1 MGTIIRRLT
10 RSFASRG
17 ASIAAFVAAAG
28 VTAAQAEGSSAPDI
42 HSLSTWTAGFAIAAS
57 SILVLLQWRHSLA
70 LRARLTASQA
80 QARQLASHDS
90 LLGLPNRAFF
100 RVALDDAFAN
110 PGKSGV
116 HGLLYL
122 DLDRFKEVND
132 SHGHEAGDRLL
143 LAFTRRVRAMMDEG
157 DVFARLGGDEFAVLR
172 HGVRDEV
179 DLERFANRLLAA
191 LDEPFDLGALC
202 LSATVSIGC
211 ALGPEDSASQNEWAQ
226 RADFALY
233 RAKQMGRARASV
245 FERSMLD
252 DFRRRRIIKRDLAQ
266 AIATDAIEAYYQPIF
281 DIDGKRIVCAE
292 ALLRWNHPE
301 FGILSADLVVSIAEE
316 SGQIA
321 RLGEYML
328 RRACQDAARWD
339 GPRVAVNVSAIQF
352 RSRGFV
358 DTVKRALEENG
369 LPSHRL
375 ELELTESVIVTE
387 AELAE
392 ESMTRLRACG
402 VRMALDDFGAGYSSL
417 MYLRRFP
424 FDKIKIDRSFVE
436 TIEAS
441 GESAV
446 LLSTMIELGH
456 ALGLRCVAEGVET
469 AEQHRIAKKFGCEE
483 VQGYLFAK
491 PAPREEFEAMLAATA
506 RANVE
511 TLRARA
517 VA

>member
-1 MGTIIRRLT
+1 MGTLIRRLIL
-10 RSFASRG
+10 RCASAG
-17 ASIAAFVAAAG
+17 ASIAAGVVSAG
-28 VTAAQAEGSSAPDI
+28 ATAAKADGFSAVADRNLEMPTAAVAI
-42 HSLSTWTAGFAIAAS
+42 TALSALA
-57 SILVLLQWRHSLA
+57 LVQWRRSLA
-70 LRARLTASQA
+70 LRAQLTASQA

-90 LLGLPNRAFF
+90 LLGVPNRAFF
-100 RVALDDAFAN
+100 RVALDESFAN
-110 PGKSGV
+110 PGPSGV
-116 HGLLYL
+116 HGLLYI

-132 SHGHEAGDRLL
+132 SYGHEAGDRLL
-143 LAFTRRVRAMMDEG
+143 LAFTRRMRAMLDKG

-172 HGVRDEV
+172 HDVRDE
-179 DLERFANRLLAA
+179 DELELFANRLLAA
-191 LDEPFDLGALC
+191 LDEPFDLGSHC
-202 LSATVSIGC
+202 LSATASIGC

-226 RADFALY
+226 RADFALH

-245 FERSMLD
+245 FERSMLA
-252 DFRRRRIIKRDLAQ
+252 DFRRRRVVKRDLAQ
-266 AIATDAIEAYYQPIF
+266 AIATGAIEAYYQPIF
-281 DIDGKRIVCAE
+281 DIDGMRIVSAE
-292 ALLRWNHPE
+292 ALLRWDHPE
-301 FGILSADLVVSIAEE
+301 FGALPADLVVSIAEE

-328 RRACQDAARWD
+328 RRACEDAARWD
-339 GPRVAVNVSAIQF
+339 GLRVAVNVSAIQF
-352 RSRGFV
+352 RDRGFV
-358 DTVKRALEENG
+358 EAVNRALAQTG
-369 LPSHRL
+369 LPGHRL
-375 ELELTESVIVTE
+375 ELELTESVIVSD

-436 TIEAS
+436 TIEAA

-446 LLSTMIELGH
+446 LLSTIVELGH

-491 PAPREEFEAMLAATA
+491 PAPRGEFESLLATIP

-511 TLRARA
+511 PLRARA

>member
-1 MGTIIRRLT
+1 MGV
-10 RSFASRG
+10 G
-17 ASIAAFVAAAG
+17 A
-28 VTAAQAEGSSAPDI
+28 TAAQADGFSAAADHNP
-42 HSLSTWTAGFAIAAS
+42 SNLSVWTAGAAIAAS
-57 SILVLLQWRHSLA
+57 SALALVTWRRSLA
-70 LRARLTASQA
+70 LRAQLTASQA

-100 RVALDDAFAN
+100 RVALDDAFTN

-132 SHGHEAGDRLL
+132 SHGHEVGDRLL
-143 LAFTRRVRAMMDEG
+143 LAFTRRVRAMMETG
-157 DVFARLGGDEFAVLR
+157 DVFARLGGDEFAILR
-172 HGVRDEV
+172 HGVRDEEG
-179 DLERFANRLLAA
+179 LERFASRLLAA
-191 LDEPFDLGALC
+191 FDEPFDLGSYC
-202 LSATVSIGC
+202 LSATASIGC
-211 ALGPEDSASQNEWAQ
+211 ALGPQDTASQNEWEQ

-233 RAKQMGRARASV
+233 RAKQMGRARASL
-245 FERSMLD
+245 FESSMLA

-266 AIATDAIEAYYQPIF
+266 AIATGAIEAYYQPIF
-281 DIDGKRIVCAE
+281 DIDGVRIVSAE
-292 ALLRWNHPE
+292 ALLRWDHPE
-301 FGILSADLVVSIAEE
+301 FGPLPADVVVSLAEE
-316 SGQIA
+316 TGQIA

-328 RRACQDAARWD
+328 RRACRDAVRWD

-352 RSRGFV
+352 RNRGFV
-358 DTVKRALEENG
+358 EAVFRALEEAG
-369 LPSHRL
+369 LPGHRL
-375 ELELTESVIVTE
+375 ELELTESVIVSE

-424 FDKIKIDRSFVE
+424 FDKIKIDRSFVQ
-436 TIEAS
+436 TIEAA

-446 LLSTMIELGH
+446 LLSTIIELGH

-491 PAPREEFEAMLAATA
+491 AMPREAFEALLAKTP